1 MRPDLKCLDETREI
15 VRQFYE
21 SFFNGDTE
29 GMLGLMADAV
39 KVRFLAQVDLI
50 GKQFARKF
58 FSFSGG
64 LLSELDFRIQQQIF
78 DGEWAATLWTET
90 GIVTASGKSWTNH
103 GVDVIRVENNK
114 VTVVHENNDVRLVHA
129 HLPKF
134 EINH

>member
-50 GKQFARKF
+50 G
-58 FSFSGG
+58 GG
-64 LLSELDFRIQQQIF
+64 PEGGSD
-78 DGEWAATLWTET
+78 
-90 GIVTASGKSWTNH
+90 
-103 GVDVIRVENNK
+103 
-114 VTVVHENNDVRLVHA
+114 
-129 HLPKF
+129 
-134 EINH
+134 